1 MKRQNIFMH
10 FFCIFLCVG
19 TQIVILSFV
28 DEFCGLYRWILP
40 KKIVILQPIINEGD
54 TMNRFLTMICVL
66 SVAMA
71 IEAQQ
76 RKEITLRDGWIFSRD
91 GKEWIEVTVPHDW
104 AIGGPFDK
112 KWDLQMV
119 AIEQNGEQEAT
130 EKSGR
135 SVALP
140 WIGEGQ
146 YRTTFTVPQ
155 GYECAQLVFGGA
167 MSEPVVYIIMKSTTL
182 LEV

>member
-1 MKRQNIFMH
+1 MH

-76 RKEITLRDGWIFSRD
+76 RKEITLRDG
-91 GKEWIEVTVPHDW
+91 
-104 AIGGPFDK
+104 
-112 KWDLQMV
+112 
-119 AIEQNGEQEAT
+119 
-130 EKSGR
+130 
-135 SVALP
+135 
-140 WIGEGQ
+140 
-146 YRTTFTVPQ
+146 
-155 GYECAQLVFGGA
+155 
-167 MSEPVVYIIMKSTTL
+167 
-182 LEV
+182 